1 MPLDIA
7 PPDPDPALEAAL
19 EKDDPSALVTAVDAL
34 LRRGTLASADHYL
47 ERAGRK
53 YPNEPRIAVRR
64 LEVQFRW
71 KDWERFEEISND
83 ILRRFPERSDL
94 HLIVGQALEEQ
105 ERVCEAIRSYGRAA
119 RRDPSDLEP
128 AQRIARLF
136 RARKRPFLARR
147 NLRRALV
154 HHPDAAVLHGTLGYA
169 YVDDAQFPKA
179 VACFKRAVELE
190 PEDSP
195 WLDDLGGALLL
206 AERWKEAAAAAVRS
220 LKGRAQNERAW
231 TVYAVAHRHLGNLAD
246 AEKGY
251 RNAVKASKRP
261 TRARGNLG
269 LFLASRRKDD
279 SAAVAEAKT
288 HLHAALLAHPEWHE
302 VETAYEGLRS
312 APAG

>member
-1 MPLDIA
+1 MSLDIA
-7 PPDPDPALEAAL
+7 PPDPDPVLEAAL
-19 EKDDPSALVTAVDAL
+19 SKDDPSALVTAVDAL

-53 YPNEPRIAVRR
+53 FPDEPRIAVRR

-71 KDWERFEEISND
+71 KDWERFEEIAEE
-83 ILRRFPERSDL
+83 ILKRFPERSEL

-105 ERVCEAIRSYGRAA
+105 GRACEAIRAYGRAA
-119 RRDPSDLEP
+119 RRDPTDLEP

-136 RARKRPFLARR
+136 RAHKRPFLARR
-147 NLRRALV
+147 NLRRALL

-169 YVDDAQFPKA
+169 YVDDEQYPKA
-179 VACFKRAVELE
+179 VASFQRAIELD

-206 AERWKEAAAAAVRS
+206 AERWREAAATAVKS
-220 LKGRAQNERAW
+220 LKRRAQNERAW
-231 TVYAVAHRHLGNLAD
+231 TAYAVAHRHLGNLAD

-251 RNAVKASKRP
+251 RNAVKAAKHP
-261 TRARGNLG
+261 TRAQGNLG

-279 SAAVAEAKT
+279 TAALAEAKT
-288 HLHAALLAHPEWHE
+288 QLYAALLAHPEWHE
-302 VETAYEGLRS
+302 VEKAYEVLRT
-312 APAG
+312 APK

>member
-1 MPLDIA
+1 MSLDVA
-7 PPDPDPALEAAL
+7 PPDPDPVLEAAL
-19 EKDDPSALVTAVDAL
+19 EKDDPGPLVAAVDAL
-34 LRRGTLASADHYL
+34 LRRGTLASADYYL

-64 LEVQFRW
+64 LEVQHRW
-71 KDWERFEEISND
+71 KDWERFEEISAE
-83 ILRRFPERSDL
+83 LLKRFPERADL
-94 HLIVGQALEEQ
+94 HLITGQALEEQ
-105 ERVCEAIRSYGRAA
+105 ERYCEAIRAYGRAA
-119 RRDPSDLEP
+119 RRDPGDLEP
-128 AQRIARLF
+128 AQRIARIF
-136 RARKRPFLARR
+136 RARRRPFLARR
-147 NLRRALV
+147 NLRRALL

-169 YVDDAQFPKA
+169 YIDDGQYPKA
-179 VACFKRAVELE
+179 VASFRRAVELE

-206 AERWKEAAAAAVRS
+206 SERWREAAATAVKS
-220 LKGRAQNERAW
+220 LKARPNNERAW
-231 TVYAVAHRHLGNLAD
+231 TAYAVAHRHLGNLAD

-279 SAAVAEAKT
+279 VSLLSEAKT

-302 VETAYEGLRS
+302 VETAYESLR
-312 APAG
+312 APPG